1 MQPIKSNVSRV
12 IIKVFVHGSKQTAV
26 IAIAYYYSYSVNKV
40 CFRRTNCDL
49 GNDETTMAVKTVFQ
63 LLKAGLKKRVYKE
76 IFIAYMYVP
85 FQI

>member
-26 IAIAYYYSYSVNKV
+26 IAIAYYHSYSVNKV

-63 LLKAGLKKRVYKE
+63 FFESRPKKKGL
-76 IFIAYMYVP
+76 
-85 FQI
+85 